1 MEHDQRVSLETKV
14 PPIWKGEK
22 RPQAQACAAA
32 FSLSLREQRIYE
44 IREEEEVKMRS
55 LKVLIAESDPL
66 LQKLYS
72 DIIINDSAFTL
83 LKCVSTGPQMFEAM
97 RCIDVD
103 LVLLDLFLRDF
114 SAIEGLDDL
123 RKSFS
128 RTDYIVVSSGEN
140 PELVRKALCAG
151 VFEFLVKPFSFDRL
165 RAALKNYQIYH
176 HSLTGRTRPWQQED
190 LDALVSMKSHDPSW
204 ANNRSIPKGLQLKCL
219 NDIESFLKS
228 NEETFSAQEVGE
240 HLGIS
245 RSTARRYLE
254 FLTMSER
261 VVVEYAYR
269 RVGRPEKRYRMALL

>member
-1 MEHDQRVSLETKV
+1 MEHDQWVSLETKV
-14 PPIWKGEK
+14 PPTWKGEK

-32 FSLSLREQRIYE
+32 FSLSLREHRIHE

-190 LDALVSMKSHDPSW
+190 LDALVSMKSHPSW